1 MVLIAVQGGGES
13 ELYQNISGTQSF
25 WVLFLYLVLVS
36 YLTLGTITYMTL
48 NFSLLVAKISVG
60 QHQVKNTRVIFLYS
74 SFCLNKYS
82 MKPESYMPVMI
93 FKIAINRTHG

>member
-1 MVLIAVQGGGES
+1 MVLIAVRGGGES
-13 ELYQNISGTQSF
+13 ELYQNTSGTQSF
-25 WVLFLYLVLVS
+25 WVLFLYL
-36 YLTLGTITYMTL
+36 GTITYMTL
-48 NFSLLVAKISVG
+48 SFSLLIAKISVG

-82 MKPESYMPVMI
+82 MKPESYMPVRI